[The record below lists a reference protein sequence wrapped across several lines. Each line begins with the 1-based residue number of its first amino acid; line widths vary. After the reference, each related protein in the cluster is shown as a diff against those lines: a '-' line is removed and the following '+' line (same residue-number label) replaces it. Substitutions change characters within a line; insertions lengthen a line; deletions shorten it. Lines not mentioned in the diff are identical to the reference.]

1 MANVQEEFGA
11 DIIGHP
17 LHLTE
22 LVGIVTVGLEVLD
35 EGANEAREFED
46 VFVLL
51 RRDNLLIDLH
61 IGAAVQNNAFPL
73 QLLLQMLKERASVI
87 VGREGIY
94 QLGAVLTMEENLI
107 VDFLFVS
114 IQFGFGVAIVLTV
127 FGDTEMLDVYGTIS
141 LSDDEVRGIWFV

>member
-1 MANVQEEFGA
+1 MILAGEKRGFSQKSHHSVWYFKCSF
-11 DIIGHP
+11 
-17 LHLTE
+17 LTC
-22 LVGIVTVGLEVLD
+22 
-35 EGANEAREFED
+35 AWAK
-46 VFVLL
+46 
-51 RRDNLLIDLH
+51 DLPDRCLAHSLSHVWH
-61 IGAAVQNNAFPL
+61 IPATP
-73 QLLLQMLKERASVI
+73 VI
-87 VGREGIY
+87 VSREGIY

>member
-1 MANVQEEFGA
+1 MTNIQEEFGA
-11 DIIGHP
+11 DIIGHT

>member
-1 MANVQEEFGA
+1 VTNIQEKFGA
-11 DIIGHP
+11 DIIGHT
-17 LHLTE
+17 LHLSE

-51 RRDNLLIDLH
+51 RRDNLLIDLQ
-61 IGAAVQNNAFPL
+61 IGAAVQDNAFSL

-141 LSDDEVRGIWFV
+141 LSDDEVRGVWLV